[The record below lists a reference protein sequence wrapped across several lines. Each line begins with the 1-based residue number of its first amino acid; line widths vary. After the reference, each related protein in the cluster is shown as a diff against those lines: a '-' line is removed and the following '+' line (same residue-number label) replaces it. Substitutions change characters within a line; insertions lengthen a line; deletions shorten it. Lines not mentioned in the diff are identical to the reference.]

1 MRDIFRLTCLVMAA
15 VFITGCAGAGLYMS
29 ADRPRVNIS
38 NIQPKDV
45 KLLEQVFTM
54 DLRIQNPSESA
65 IDVKGLVFNLE
76 VNNKAFAT
84 GVSNQQLTIQPFT
97 SQVVQVEAV
106 TTLASLLRQV
116 SQVQKSADATKL
128 KYRLQGTIHTGS
140 ALAKIP
146 FDETGEIEVP
156 KQ

>member
-1 MRDIFRLTCLVMAA
+1 MKN
-15 VFITGCAGAGLYMS
+15 ITRVLCALISGFVLIGCAGAGLYMS

-65 IDVKGLVFNLE
+65 IDVKGLAFNLDI
-76 VNNKAFAT
+76 NNRPFAT
-84 GVSNQQLTIQPFT
+84 GVSNKQLTIQPFT
-97 SQVVQVEAV
+97 SQIIQVEAV
-106 TTLASLLRQV
+106 TTLANLLRQV
-116 SQVQKSADATKL
+116 SQAQKSADAAKL

-140 ALAKIP
+140 ALGRIS
-146 FDETGEIEVP
+146 FDETGEIAGP
-156 KQ
+156 QQ

>member
-1 MRDIFRLTCLVMAA
+1 MAA
-15 VFITGCAGAGLYMS
+15 IIITGCAGAGLYMS

-65 IDVKGLVFNLE
+65 IDVKGLAFNLDI
-76 VNNKAFAT
+76 NNKPFAT
-84 GVSNQQLTIQPFT
+84 GVSNKQLTIQPFT
-97 SQVVQVEAV
+97 SQIIQVEAV
-106 TTLASLLRQV
+106 TTLANLLRQV
-116 SQVQKSADATKL
+116 SQAQKSADATKL

-140 ALAKIP
+140 ALGRIS
-146 FDETGEIEVP
+146 FDETGEIAGP
-156 KQ
+156 QQ

>member
-1 MRDIFRLTCLVMAA
+1 MRDVFRLTCLIVA
-15 VFITGCAGAGLYMS
+15 VILITGCAGLYMS

-54 DLRIQNPSESA
+54 DLRIQNASESA
-65 IDVKGLVFNLE
+65 IDVKGLAFNLE
-76 VNNKAFAT
+76 INDRPFAT

-97 SQVVQVEAV
+97 SQVIQVEAV
-106 TTLASLLRQV
+106 TTLANLLRQV
-116 SQVQKSADATKL
+116 TQVQKSVDAAKL

-140 ALAKIP
+140 ALARIS
-146 FDETGEIEVP
+146 FDETGEIAGP
-156 KQ
+156 QQ